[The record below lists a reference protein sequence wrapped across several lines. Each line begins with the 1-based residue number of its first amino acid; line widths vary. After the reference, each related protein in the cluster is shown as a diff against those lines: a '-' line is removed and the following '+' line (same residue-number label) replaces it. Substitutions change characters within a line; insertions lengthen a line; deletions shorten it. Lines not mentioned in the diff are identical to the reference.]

1 MKALKLAALG
11 IVLFFACVA
20 QAQVSVNVNIGPAW
34 GPVGYSD
41 VDYYYLPDVEAYY
54 DVPNSMF
61 IYYEGRSWVR
71 RSYLPSRYRNYD
83 LYGGYKVVM
92 RDYHG
97 RTPYYN
103 HRDYRTRYAKGY
115 RGPSQ
120 RNIGE
125 RPGKWK
131 NSKDYR
137 HSNEVNR
144 GRGGSIDRND
154 RRGDHSYDRRGNEN
168 RNDKGSSGKGDRG
181 HGNGKRK

>member
-1 MKALKLAALG
+1 MKALKLLVLG
-11 IVLFFACVA
+11 IVLFFASA
-20 QAQVSVNVNIGPAW
+20 SQAQVSVNLNIGNPPAW
-34 GPVGYSD
+34 GPSGYAD
-41 VDYYYLPDVEAYY
+41 VQYYYLPDVEAYY
-54 DVPNSMF
+54 DVNSSRF

-97 RTPYYN
+97 KTPYYN
-103 HRDYRTRYAKGY
+103 HREYRTKYAKGY

-125 RPGKWK
+125 RPGKG
-131 NSKDYR
+131 NSHDYR
-137 HSNEVNR
+137 QGNQVNR
-144 GRGGSIDRND
+144 GRGTVIDRND
-154 RRGDHSYDRRGNEN
+154 RHGDHSYDSRGN
-168 RNDKGSSGKGDRG
+168 DKHSGSKGNHG